1 MIRHLCVRGISLVAL
16 LKERVKKERGLSGAV
31 SFVAISLANFL
42 SRKEHLIGL
51 KNVENCY
58 VLSLAS
64 KFTIQK
70 GISKNMN
77 NLLGKG

>member
-1 MIRHLCVRGISLVAL
+1 MIRHVCVRGISQVPS
-16 LKERVKKERGLSGAV
+16 LKERVKKERGLPGAV
-31 SFVAISLANFL
+31 SFVAISLAIFL
-42 SRKEHLIGL
+42 IRKEHLIGV

-70 GISKNMN
+70 GKFQKTWTIS
-77 NLLGKG
+77 